1 MSLSRTDALALGSLD
16 AHDQAALVRA
26 GDLSARELVEAALVR
41 IDRFDPELN
50 AVTWRDD
57 DHARALAD
65 RVSAGGPLS
74 AVPYLLKDGMDYPGM
89 PSFCG
94 SRARARSAPVSVGS
108 AYTERLDA
116 AGLLPVGKS
125 NAPEFGLL
133 PTTEPILH
141 GAALN
146 PWNPLFS
153 PGGSSGGA
161 AVAVAS
167 GMVPVAHAAD
177 GAGSIRIPASC
188 CGIFGLKPGRGG
200 NVRARGAHV
209 IEDLIAV
216 DGLLG
221 RSVRDVAE
229 AFRITH
235 PAGDRLSFGA
245 SRPRRLRIG
254 IAMENLAGEA
264 PHAEVADAVRRTAD
278 LCADLGHE
286 VVPLRLPVDG
296 RGVVE
301 CFRTI
306 WACLAM
312 DIVSQVR
319 AAHGDALQALLEP
332 WTLELAEWGK
342 TLDARDVAAMYLQVA
357 RAGDALSAL
366 HRDVDVVLSPVLRT
380 PPVRL
385 GALAPVQP
393 LEVLMRDMF
402 DYVSYTP
409 LHNLAGTPAMS
420 VPLFSTAAG
429 LPVGSMFAA
438 AEGGEALLFELAFEL
453 ERAAPWAGRWPAGM
467 PGDG

>member
-1 MSLSRTDALALGSLD
+1 A
-16 AHDQAALVRA
+16 
-26 GDLSARELVEAALVR
+26 
-41 IDRFDPELN
+41 
-50 AVTWRDD
+50 
-57 DHARALAD
+57 
-65 RVSAGGPLS
+65 
-74 AVPYLLKDGMDYPGM
+74 
-89 PSFCG
+89 
-94 SRARARSAPVSVGS
+94 SAPRTRGS
-108 AYTERLDA
+108 AYTEALDA
-116 AGLLPVGKS
+116 AGLVPVGKS

-133 PTTEPILH
+133 PTTESVLH

-188 CGIFGLKPGRGG
+188 CGVFGLKPGRGG
-200 NVRARGAHV
+200 NVRARGAHI

-235 PAGDRLSFGA
+235 PAGARLSLGA
-245 SRPRRLRIG
+245 SPSRRLRIG
-254 IAMENLAGEA
+254 LALENLAGET
-264 PHAEVADAVRRTAD
+264 PDAEVAEVVRRTAD
-278 LCADLGHE
+278 LCAGLGHE
-286 VVPLRLPVDG
+286 IVPLRLPVDG
-296 RGVVE
+296 RGVVD

-319 AAHGDALQALLEP
+319 AGHGDALQDLLEP
-332 WTLELAEWGK
+332 WTLELAEWGE
-342 TLDARDVAAMYLQVA
+342 TLYARDIAAMYLQVA
-357 RAGDALSAL
+357 RAGDALAAL
-366 HRDVDVVLSPVLRT
+366 HREVDAVLSPVLRT

-385 GALAPVQP
+385 GVLAPVQP

-420 VPLFSTAAG
+420 VPLFSSAGG

-438 AEGGEALLFELAFEL
+438 AEGGEALLIELAFEL
-453 ERAAPWAGRWPAGM
+453 ERAAPWAERWPFGM
-467 PGDG
+467 HGDD